1 MKTFNI
7 HALQVAKP
15 CPMSWENMS
24 GDDRT
29 RFCQLCE
36 LSVYNI
42 SEMTA
47 AEVRSLVENTDGR
60 ICGRLYK
67 KADGTIITK
76 DCPVGL
82 RKYRLRAAKYFG
94 AALAGILGLFSIS
107 FGQTNDKN
115 SDKCRDETTVTRKT
129 ASRSGSKDLTGRV
142 TDPNGA
148 VVPDAKVT
156 LVDSNGKKRST
167 KTKDDG
173 SYLIGRIPE
182 GKFELK
188 ISFNGFKNYDLK
200 NIEAGKNEE
209 INIDVVL
216 LPTNANIT
224 VGLLMDTSE
233 LKTDSATID
242 RTIDREAMKRL
253 PINNK

>member
-1 MKTFNI
+1 
-7 HALQVAKP
+7 
-15 CPMSWENMS
+15 MSWENMS

-67 KADGTIITK
+67 KADGTVITR

-82 RKYRLRAAKYFG
+82 RKYRLRATKYFG
-94 AALAGILGLFSIS
+94 AALAGILGLFSLS
-107 FGQTNDKN
+107 FGQTNDKTG
-115 SDKCRDETTVTRKT
+115 DKCRDETTVTRK
-129 ASRSGSKDLTGRV
+129 AILRAGEKDLTGRV
-142 TDPNGA
+142 TDQNGA
-148 VVPDAKVT
+148 VVPEAKVT
-156 LVDSNGKKRST
+156 LITSNGKKRST

-173 SYLIGRIPE
+173 SYLIGKIPA

-188 ISFNGFKNYDLK
+188 IEFLGFKTYDLK

-209 INIDVVL
+209 INIDVIL
-216 LPTNANIT
+216 IPTNVSIMIG
-224 VGLLMDTSE
+224 VMMDTRE

-242 RTIDREAMKRL
+242 RTIDRETMKRL